1 MATRAWFIRLV
12 LPVIQ
17 LLIVLVFVLDDRDSY
32 VLAQPEP
39 RPLPCGFFK
48 PRNCGRNK

>member
-32 VLAQPEP
+32 VLAGHSTPS
-39 RPLPCGFFK
+39 PCRIFD